1 MPKGKMYVKNP
12 QALEELQENVRH
24 AISTIPA

>member
-12 QALEELQENVRH
+12 QTLEELQENVRH